1 MRNLVLPSFL
11 SADFRIIASRP
22 AGNVYSHP
30 FAQHY
35 TTNPSILQHTQT
47 DPYGKTF
54 SAYDFWYNTTMFSWL
69 ILATLLT
76 NCADVTSS
84 AIAQRIGDTF
94 DVTGQVLVCDNSGDP
109 ILHVADKTGS
119 VQIMG
124 VRHVATPLPF
134 KSGDI
139 IRATG
144 IIAVPADFTRNI
156 TTIICKS
163 AQLVA
168 EGSPPPPI
176 LASARDVTSGK
187 YSGRLVT
194 VHGRIRRVIRDEVST
209 PYLFISLS
217 TPDGIIY
224 LTEKC
229 DSDKEEHLRQLV
241 DAKINATGVCNV
253 PANAIRRLF
262 GFSVTILNPQDISVI
277 TPPADNSYTVPLLD
291 DLNALDMAA
300 VNLSGRRRIVGTVIA
315 VCSGGRVIVQ
325 SDRRTVHD
333 VLLTCAPF
341 PESGMRI
348 EVVGIPEADYYQI
361 NLLDAIWRE
370 APGDAMP
377 TSPPHGVTIDQLLT
391 NGRGDEQ
398 IEPSFHGK
406 VVRTSGTIIDMP
418 TRESGRDFAI
428 LKDNGRTILLDLSS
442 AKQVMDDVAIGY
454 HVDVT
459 GVCTANR
466 EPSALPQQHFQR
478 VNGITLVVRDPKD
491 VVVVSR
497 PPWWTPQ
504 RLTVL
509 VAVLLLVL
517 VLIFIWNRL
526 LQRVIDRKSRQLL
539 REHTA
544 HIKAAL
550 RVEERTNLAVEL
562 HDSLS
567 QNLSGVA
574 CQIAATK
581 STLPDDAEET
591 ARHLSTAERMLL
603 SCRTELRRCLW
614 DLRENAISEKDF
626 ADAVR
631 KTLDPVVVGAIV
643 QINFDVPRTRLDE
656 TIAHAILCIIREL
669 ASNAVRHGKAK
680 NIRISGELREHT
692 IFFSVAD
699 DGCGFVPGDAAGADE
714 GHFGLDGILERIKRL
729 DGSFSI
735 ASEPGNGCKATA
747 TIPLATND

>member
-1 MRNLVLPSFL
+1 
-11 SADFRIIASRP
+11 
-22 AGNVYSHP
+22 
-30 FAQHY
+30 
-35 TTNPSILQHTQT
+35 
-47 DPYGKTF
+47 
-54 SAYDFWYNTTMFSWL
+54 MFSCL

-94 DVTGQVLVCDNSGDP
+94 DVTGQVLVRDNNGDP
-109 ILHVADKTGS
+109 ILHVADETGG

-124 VRHVATPLPF
+124 VRHVAMPLPF

-139 IRATG
+139 IRTTG
-144 IIAVPADFTRNI
+144 VIAVPSDFTRNI

-163 AQLVA
+163 AKLVSC
-168 EGSPPPPI
+168 GDSPQPI
-176 LASARDVTSGK
+176 RASARDVTSGRF
-187 YSGRLVT
+187 SGRLVAIR
-194 VHGRIRRVIRDEVST
+194 GRIRRVVRDEISS
-209 PYLFISLS
+209 PYLYISLS

-224 LTEKC
+224 LTTICEL
-229 DSDKEEHLRQLV
+229 SKEEDVRRLV
-241 DAKINATGVCNV
+241 DAEVDATGICSA
-253 PANAIRRLF
+253 PANSLRRMF
-262 GFSVTILNPQDISVI
+262 GFTVNILCPQEISVA
-277 TPPADNSYTVPLLD
+277 TPPPDNPYAVPSLD
-291 DLNALDMAA
+291 DLTALDMATI
-300 VNLSGRRRIVGTVIA
+300 NQSGRRRIVGTVIA

-325 SDRRTVHD
+325 SDGRAVHD
-333 VLLTCAPF
+333 VFLLDAPF
-341 PESGMRI
+341 PSCGKRI

-370 APGDAMP
+370 APGDASP
-377 TSPPHGVTIDQLLT
+377 ASPPRDVTIDQLLT
-391 NGRGDEQ
+391 NGNGHDQ
-398 IEPSFHGK
+398 IDPSFHGK
-406 VVRTSGTIIDMP
+406 VIRTSGTIIDMP

-454 HVDVT
+454 RVDVT
-459 GVCTANR
+459 GVCMANR

-491 VVVVSR
+491 VVVVSH

-539 REHTA
+539 HEHTA

-581 STLPDDAEET
+581 GTLPDGAEET
-591 ARHLSTAERMLL
+591 SRHLSTAERMLL

-614 DLRENAISEKDF
+614 DLRENAISEKNF

-631 KTLDPVVVGAIV
+631 KTLDPVSVGANV
-643 QINFDVPRTRLDE
+643 QIDFDLPRTRLDE
-656 TIAHAILCIIREL
+656 TTAHAILCIIREL

-680 NIRISGELREHT
+680 NVKVCGGLRERA
-692 IFFSVAD
+692 IFFSVTD
-699 DGCGFVPGDAAGADE
+699 DGCGFVPGDAAGAEE
-714 GHFGLDGILERIKRL
+714 GHFGLDGIRERIKRL
-729 DGSFSI
+729 DGIFSI
-735 ASEPGNGCKATA
+735 ASEPGKGCEATA
-747 TIPLATND
+747 TIPLKG

>member
-1 MRNLVLPSFL
+1 ML
-11 SADFRIIASRP
+11 SC
-22 AGNVYSHP
+22 
-30 FAQHY
+30 
-35 TTNPSILQHTQT
+35 
-47 DPYGKTF
+47 
-54 SAYDFWYNTTMFSWL
+54 L

-76 NCADVTSS
+76 NCAEVTSS
-84 AIAQRIGDTF
+84 TIVQRIGDTF
-94 DVTGQVLVCDNSGDP
+94 DVTGQVLVRENNGDP
-109 ILHVADKTGS
+109 ILYVSDATGG
-119 VQIMG
+119 VGILG
-124 VRHVATPLPF
+124 VRHVAMPLPF
-134 KSGDI
+134 KSGDT

-144 IIAVPADFTRNI
+144 VIAVPADFTRDI
-156 TTIICKS
+156 PTIICKS
-163 AQLVA
+163 VQQVA
-168 EGSPPPPI
+168 EGNPPPPMRVSSCDV
-176 LASARDVTSGK
+176 ASGRCN
-187 YSGRLVT
+187 GRLVA
-194 VHGRIRRVIRDEVST
+194 VHGRVRRVVRDEICS
-209 PYLFISLS
+209 PYLYISLV
-217 TPDGIIY
+217 TADGIVY
-224 LTEKC
+224 LTAIC
-229 DSDKEEHLRQLV
+229 DPSKEVDVRRLV
-241 DAKINATGVCNV
+241 DSEIDATGVCCASVNTL
-253 PANAIRRLF
+253 RRFF
-262 GFSVTILNPQDISVI
+262 GSSVDILWPQGVSVAKQAVDD
-277 TPPADNSYTVPLLD
+277 PYAVPLLD
-291 DLNALDMAA
+291 DLNALDM
-300 VNLSGRRRIVGTVIA
+300 VTINQTGRRRVLGTVIA

-325 SDRRTVHD
+325 SDGRAVHD
-333 VLLTCAPF
+333 VFLLDTPF
-341 PESGMRI
+341 PSCGRRI

-370 APGDAMP
+370 APGDVRPA
-377 TSPPHGVTIDQLLT
+377 SPPREITIDQLLT
-391 NGRGDEQ
+391 NGKGLDQ
-398 IEPSFHGK
+398 IDPSFHGE
-406 VVRTSGTIIDMP
+406 VVRTSGTIIDLP
-418 TRESGRDFAI
+418 TRESGRSFAI

-442 AKQVMDDVAIGY
+442 AKRVIDDVAIGY
-454 HVDVT
+454 RVDVT

-478 VNGITLVVRDPKD
+478 VNGITLVVRESKD

-497 PPWWTPQ
+497 PPWWTPH

-509 VAVLLLVL
+509 VAILLLVL

-550 RVEERTNLAVEL
+550 RAEERTHLAVEL

-581 STLPDDAEET
+581 GTLPDGAEAT